1 MLSNG
6 ISSLVL
12 GALCIAICAGLICSL
27 NVNQKSAVC
36 HLETRSGPQSQ
47 RIEGVRGVGRFG
59 AAFGGAVLGYL
70 ASEGTSAKRVFAVS
84 GSIKSS
90 TLAESKEAV
99 GVVKKCID
107 SVVDMERAVSA
118 GDYNEVGRLL
128 SGKEFLDF
136 EKAATV
142 LVRSDALNADEKV
155 SLGTIKRYGLV
166 ADAIIMIGG
175 LGGELKQGGIQVV
188 GGSNPNAA
196 NIEEEEEEEDGSPGN
211 RPSVNGPEVRKYLK
225 LSKDALLEI
234 YKVVVPILNRS

>member
-1 MLSNG
+1 MVS
-6 ISSLVL
+6 IPSLVL
-12 GALCIAICAGLICSL
+12 RVLCIIAISAGLICSL
-27 NVNQKSAVC
+27 NVNQQHTAC
-36 HLETRSGPQSQ
+36 HLETRSAPQSQ
-47 RIEGVRGVGRFG
+47 RIESVRGVGRFG
-59 AAFGGAVLGYL
+59 AAFGGAVLGCL
-70 ASEGTSAKRVFAVS
+70 ASEGTSAKRAFAVS

-107 SVVDMERAVSA
+107 SLVDMERAVAA
-118 GDYNEVGRLL
+118 GDYNEMGRLL
-128 SGKEFLDF
+128 SGKEFLEF

-166 ADAIIMIGG
+166 ADAIIMLGG
-175 LGGELKQGGIQVV
+175 LGGELKQGGIQVA
-188 GGSNPNAA
+188 GGGNPNAA
-196 NIEEEEEEEDGSPGN
+196 NIEEDEEEDDGSPEN

-234 YKVVVPILNRS
+234 YKVVVPILKRS

>member
-1 MLSNG
+1 M
-6 ISSLVL
+6 
-12 GALCIAICAGLICSL
+12 
-27 NVNQKSAVC
+27 
-36 HLETRSGPQSQ
+36 
-47 RIEGVRGVGRFG
+47 
-59 AAFGGAVLGYL
+59 GYL
-70 ASEGTSAKRVFAVS
+70 ASEGTSAKRAFAVS

-107 SVVDMERAVSA
+107 SVVDMERAVAA

-175 LGGELKQGGIQVV
+175 LSGELKQGGIQVA

-196 NIEEEEEEEDGSPGN
+196 NIEEDEEEDDGSPGN